1 VRGST
6 HRPRPCGWNEQPARR
21 CNPANERREA
31 GPDILHLLPECCL
44 RAGSDKT
51 AGGHFRR
58 NGPSTWTFTGGD
70 ERTRTADP
78 LLAKQVLYQLSY
90 VPVSTCG
97 NVEPRPCTAPP
108 KADDF
113 SAPDGRSRC
122 EPRTRAFPRGK
133 CRRRPDDGGVV
144 PSSPSSSRQHPR
156 ADDPGPTSR
165 RVGSSPASSST
176 NERRASGPPVR
187 ARRAEPT
194 DRQGQLLPYL
204 LERCTGRARTGLRV
218 FDGRGRQYLPGRGG
232 DGEAVETSQVGVGD
246 QPGLPVALLE
256 LDRW

>member
-51 AGGHFRR
+51 AGGHLRR

-97 NVEPRPCTAPP
+97 NVEPRPCTAPR
-108 KADDF
+108 KRMT
-113 SAPDGRSRC
+113 SQHLTDGAGASRGH
-122 EPRTRAFPRGK
+122 ERFHGASVGDVRTMVASF
-133 CRRRPDDGGVV
+133 